1 MTRLVVQEMQF
12 HRGGSKFQKQDSKTK
27 LKHSVNPDGV
37 FAYAPPSDQDNLSFV
52 LAPFS

>member
-37 FAYAPPSDQDNLSFV
+37 FAYAPLSDQDNLSFV